1 MTQPRSSVSYQWASP
16 SSSPLPG
23 VMWTPGAASWWNLG
37 VRQCGRMGNILEL
50 TSCYTWL
57 FSASQQS
64 MWNIYIPDPLTLSLA
79 MGLALAIEVLVNRH
93 KQRLSCASMVWL
105 RSLSSCHLPW
115 KEPDL
120 GTCSSKNI
128 PRGIQ
133 NRLEPNLNPEANFSC
148 PEAWSRVTLQ
158 TCRPKSKKNKCLYL

>member
-1 MTQPRSSVSYQWASP
+1 MKYCFN
-16 SSSPLPG
+16 SSPPLPI
-23 VMWTPGAASWWNLG
+23 MIINSTL
-37 VRQCGRMGNILEL
+37 C
-50 TSCYTWL
+50 TWL

-64 MWNIYIPDPLTLSLA
+64 IWNIYIPDPLTLSLA

-93 KQRLSCASMVWL
+93 SRGFHVLCMVWL
-105 RSLSSCHLPW
+105 GSLSSCHLPW

-133 NRLEPNLNPEANFSC
+133 NRLEPDPNPEANFSC
-148 PEAWSRVTLQ
+148 PEAWSRVTYQPADPRVRKISVCTYKPLHFGG
-158 TCRPKSKKNKCLYL
+158 CLLGSIFETIVD